1 METTTM
7 ATEAKTTTTLP
18 RRLLKAFFEARGIK
32 VTADS
37 LRMWLDALCD
47 LTEAELEFALRRF
60 NRDSTDFPTPAA
72 VRRFAGPKGMSDEQ
86 RAAQAWDIVAATIRD
101 HGAYRTVDFSDRI
114 VNAVIRA
121 FGGWERLCETDRE
134 WIGAVRKRFLEAY
147 VSCAR
152 TGVGDGSPLV
162 GIADRENGSARE
174 KPLAIDCKLP
184 THAMQKRLA
193 YTPPDDVK
201 RIAGPV
207 RQLSDAFAERM
218 RTATEEKAARKA
230 EAAAETARRMEA
242 SQAVK
247 SRLIDQAKGLV
258 AQEREQFMARA
269 RAKRERK
276 RKAKV

>member
-1 METTTM
+1 MTTTNQKPKL
-7 ATEAKTTTTLP
+7 TEPQREITRFFTA
-18 RRLLKAFFEARGIK
+18 RMIRLER
-32 VTADS
+32 DQ
-37 LRMWLDALCD
+37 LDVWCEGLGD
-47 LTEAELEFALRRF
+47 LTLAELKFALAKF
-60 NRDSTDFPTPAA
+60 NRESDAFPTIAA

-86 RAAQAWDIVAATIRD
+86 RAAQAWDIVAATIGD

-121 FGGWERLCETDRE
+121 SGGWERLCATDSE
-134 WIGAVRKRFLEAY
+134 WIRAARKQFLEAY
-147 VSCAR
+147 ARCAC

-162 GIADRENGSARE
+162 GIADRENGFARE